1 MAHLMSHW
9 ATRVG
14 GGDRKGDEL
23 AEIWERGK
31 KSTCNCLGVIICE
44 NRNCDNAV
52 RSFTNHSKIEEQLQD
67 SCGVCGAPLVHQKC
81 SVCATLWKW
90 SSGIHYAQNSSHP
103 HLRPPQV
110 LHLLNSERKAFSK
123 LVEEHPNTGPLG
135 LIVGILELTGP
146 GKSVADIS
154 PVFLNADRVL
164 KERWK
169 IKHNVDGT
177 GGDNFIATF
186 AKFTSEYSNFVLA
199 EVFGPVTVISLQSP
213 LMVSQLVQDKKVDSS
228 VNGLVNDVAH
238 GWWKEKN
245 SLLMIT
251 SVYLP
256 ELSCWIPGLML
267 YTNGASSTHF
277 KWHFLALFEGMA
289 AEAAARAMVV
299 DDELFAGVY
308 HLLVFQVV
316 CSIRK
321 L

>member
-1 MAHLMSHW
+1 MSHW

-31 KSTCNCLGVIICE
+31 KSTRNCLGVIICE

-52 RSFTNHSKIEEQLQD
+52 RPFTNHSKIEEQLQD
-67 SCGVCGAPLVHQKC
+67 SCGVCSAPLVHQKC
-81 SVCATLWKW
+81 SVRATLWKW
-90 SSGIHYAQNSSHP
+90 SGGVHYEQNSSHP
-103 HLRPPQV
+103 HLRPPRV
-110 LHLLNSERKAFSK
+110 LHLLNSERKA

-135 LIVGILELTGP
+135 LIVGVPGLTGP

-154 PVFLNADRVL
+154 PVFLNADRVS
-164 KERWK
+164 KEHRK

-186 AKFTSEYSNFVLA
+186 AKFTSEYPNFVLA

-213 LMVSQLVQDKKVDSS
+213 FMVSQLVRDEKVDSS
-228 VNGLVNDVAH
+228 VNGLVNDAAH

-251 SVYLP
+251 SVYSP
-256 ELSCWIPGLML
+256 ELSCWIPGLMS

-277 KWHFLALFEGMA
+277 KRHFLALFEGMA

-299 DDELFAGVY
+299 DDELFAGVCR
-308 HLLVFQVV
+308 LLVFQVV
-316 CSIRK
+316 CYIRK